1 MPRQSAASLHF
12 SGVTRTE
19 RLQPPADLQPS
30 ERMIFL
36 DIVNACK
43 ADHFRPSD
51 APLLCSYVR
60 AILLERE
67 AAEHL
72 ATQGIVSVDNKPS
85 AWLAVLAQA
94 NKSMLSLARALKLT
108 PTARRPSA
116 SRAGKPVTMNYY
128 DRMRL
133 EESGDGDGAAD
144 AE

>member
-1 MPRQSAASLHF
+1 MPRRSAASLHF
-12 SGVTRTE
+12 PAFTRVE
-19 RLQPPADLQPS
+19 RLTPPPELSPD
-30 ERMIFL
+30 ERALFI
-36 DIVNACK
+36 DIVSATP

-51 APLLCSYVR
+51 APLLVAYCR

-67 AAEHL
+67 AAERL
-72 ATQGIVSVDNKPS
+72 ATRGYVTIDNRPS
-85 AWLAVLAQA
+85 AWLAVMAQA

-116 SRAGKPVTMNYY
+116 LRAGKPVTMNYY

-133 EESGDGDGAAD
+133 EESGDEAD